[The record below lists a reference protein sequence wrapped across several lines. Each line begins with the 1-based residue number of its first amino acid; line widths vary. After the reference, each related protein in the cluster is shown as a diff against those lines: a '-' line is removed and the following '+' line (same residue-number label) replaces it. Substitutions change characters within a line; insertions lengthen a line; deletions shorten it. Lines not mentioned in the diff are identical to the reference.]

1 MTTHPAP
8 SHAIYKD
15 QTRPLTD
22 RVQDLLGRM
31 TLAEKISQM
40 CEEAPAIPHLDIH
53 AYNFWNEGLHGVARN
68 GRATVFPQAIGM
80 AATWDAGLIGQV
92 ASAIGDEAR
101 AKYHE
106 TLRVNGRSYKYQGL
120 NIWSPNIN
128 IFRDARWGRG
138 QETWGED
145 PILTGEMGAA
155 YVRGLQGDH
164 PVYLKAAA
172 CAKHYAVHSG
182 PEGQRHTFN
191 VHVSDRDLYDTYL
204 PAFKKLVTEAN
215 VEAVMGAYNRTN
227 DEACCASPFLLQ
239 KILRGDW
246 NFAGHVVSD
255 CGALDDL
262 HLHHHVT
269 ADATES
275 AAMALKNGCDLS
287 CMCTYQHLGEAVQR
301 GLITEADID
310 AALGRLLTTRFKLGM
325 FDPPEM
331 VPYADTPMSIVNCL
345 LHQALAYE
353 TAVKSVVLLKNNNI
367 LPLKE
372 EDKFIMVV
380 GPNATSL
387 DVLMGNYYG
396 MSDTMTTL
404 LEGIVGKAADDVR
417 VHYQMGSML
426 AQPNLNPQ
434 NWTIGA
440 GASADVTIA
449 CMGLAPVMEGEEGE
463 AILTPEF
470 GDRTDIGLPANQVQ
484 FLKDLVA
491 AKAKVVLVLFGGS
504 PIALGELEALME
516 AIVFV
521 WYPGQA
527 GGLAVADVLF
537 GNVAPSGK
545 LPLTFPKSTADMPDF
560 ADYDMS
566 KRTYRYSQ
574 TEPLYPFGF
583 GLSYTTFA
591 YSDLVL
597 EQSEVRSGKSVNGR
611 FTLTNQGTI
620 AAEEVVQIYLT
631 DVEASVLVPQHKL
644 VHFERIA
651 LQPNESKI
659 IPLTITPEMMMLIND
674 AGESLLESGVF
685 ELKIGGCSPSAR
697 GQELGAAELVGTSF
711 TVV

>member
-1 MTTHPAP
+1 MTDSTSPQP
-8 SHAIYKD
+8 IYQD
-15 QTRPLTD
+15 TSRPVAE
-22 RVQDLLGRM
+22 RVQDMLSRM
-31 TLAEKISQM
+31 TLAEKVSQM
-40 CEEAPAIPHLDIH
+40 CDEAPAIPHLGIH
-53 AYNFWNEGLHGVARN
+53 AYNFWNEALHGVARN

-80 AATWDAGLIGQV
+80 AATWDKELIEQV

-106 TLRVNGRSYKYQGL
+106 ALRVHGRSYKYQGL

-145 PILTGEMGAA
+145 PYLTGEMGAA
-155 YVRGLQGDH
+155 YVRGLQGDD
-164 PVYLKAAA
+164 PTYLKAAA

-191 VHVSDRDLYDTYL
+191 VHVSHRDLYDTYL
-204 PAFKKLVTEAN
+204 PAFKKLVTEAK

-239 KILRGDW
+239 TILRDEWG
-246 NFAGHVVSD
+246 FSGHVVSD

-262 HLHHHVT
+262 HLHHKVT
-269 ADATES
+269 ADAAES

-287 CMCTYQHLGEAVQR
+287 CMCTYQHLGEAVER
-301 GLITEADID
+301 GLITEGDID
-310 AALGRLLTTRFKLGM
+310 KALGRMLTTRFKLGM

-331 VPYADTPMSIVNCL
+331 VPYADTPMTIVNCL
-345 LHQALAYE
+345 HHQALAYE
-353 TAVKSVVLLKNNNI
+353 TAVKSVVLLKNNGI
-367 LPLKE
+367 LPIQS
-372 EDKFIMVV
+372 DTKFVMVV

-404 LEGIVGKAADDVR
+404 LEGLVGRAPQGVQ

-426 AQPNLNPQ
+426 AQPNENPQ
-434 NWTIGA
+434 NWAIGA
-440 GASADVTIA
+440 AIAADVTIA

-470 GDRTDIGLPANQVQ
+470 GDRTDIGLPANQVK

-504 PIALGELEALME
+504 PIALGELEELME

-527 GGLAVADVLF
+527 GGTAVADVLY
-537 GNVAPSGK
+537 GNTAPSGK
-545 LPLTFPKSTADMPDF
+545 LPISFPQSTAQLPHF
-560 ADYDMS
+560 EDYDIS

-574 TEPLYPFGF
+574 DVPLYPFGF
-583 GLSYTTFA
+583 GLSYTQFA

-597 EQSEVRSGKSVNGR
+597 EQSAVKSGDGVNGR
-611 FTLTNQGTI
+611 FTLTNQGTV
-620 AAEEVVQIYLT
+620 AAEEVAQIYLT
-631 DVEASVLVPQHKL
+631 DEEASVLVPQHKL
-644 VHFERIA
+644 VSFERVA
-651 LQPNESKI
+651 LKPGESATI
-659 IPLTITPEMMMLIND
+659 SFTITPEMMMLVNEE
-674 AGESLLESGVF
+674 GKSVLEPGSFRVQ
-685 ELKIGGCSPSAR
+685 IGGCSPGAR
-697 GQELGAAELVGTSF
+697 GQELGAAAHVSATF
-711 TVV
+711 TIA

>member
-1 MTTHPAP
+1 MTDSP
-8 SHAIYKD
+8 SPQPIYQD
-15 QTRPLTD
+15 SSSPVTE
-22 RVQDLLGRM
+22 RVQDMLSRM
-31 TLAEKISQM
+31 TLAEKVSQM
-40 CEEAPAIPHLDIH
+40 CDEAPAIPHLGIH
-53 AYNFWNEGLHGVARN
+53 AYNFWNEALHGVARN

-80 AATWDAGLIGQV
+80 AATWDKELIEQV

-106 TLRVNGRSYKYQGL
+106 ALRLHGRSYKYQGL

-145 PILTGEMGAA
+145 PYLTGEMGAA
-155 YVRGLQGDH
+155 YVRGLQGDD
-164 PVYLKAAA
+164 PTYLKAAA

-191 VHVSDRDLYDTYL
+191 VHVSNRDLYDTYL
-204 PAFKKLVTEAN
+204 PAFKKLVTEAK

-227 DEACCASPFLLQ
+227 DEACCASSFLLQ
-239 KILRGDW
+239 TILRDEWG
-246 NFAGHVVSD
+246 FTGHVVSD

-262 HLHHHVT
+262 HLHHKVT
-269 ADATES
+269 ADAAES

-287 CMCTYQHLGEAVQR
+287 CMCTYQHLGEAVER

-310 AALGRLLTTRFKLGM
+310 KALGRMLTTRFKLGM

-331 VPYADTPMSIVNCL
+331 VPYADTPMTIVNCL
-345 LHQALAYE
+345 HHQALAYE
-353 TAVKSVVLLKNNNI
+353 TAVKSVVLLKNNGI
-367 LPLKE
+367 LPIQK
-372 EDKFIMVV
+372 DTKFVMVV

-404 LEGIVGKAADDVR
+404 LEGLVGRAPQGVQ

-426 AQPNLNPQ
+426 AQPNENPQ
-434 NWTIGA
+434 NWAIGA
-440 GASADVTIA
+440 AIAADVTIA

-470 GDRTDIGLPANQVQ
+470 GDRSDIGLPANQVK

-504 PIALGELEALME
+504 PIALGELEELME

-527 GGLAVADVLF
+527 GGTAVADVLY
-537 GNVAPSGK
+537 GNTAPSGK
-545 LPLTFPKSTADMPDF
+545 LPISFPQSTAQLPHF
-560 ADYDMS
+560 EDYDMS

-574 TEPLYPFGF
+574 DVPLYPFGF
-583 GLSYTTFA
+583 GLSYTQFA

-597 EQSEVRSGKSVNGR
+597 EQSAVKSGDGVNGR
-611 FTLTNQGTI
+611 FTLTNQGSV
-620 AAEEVVQIYLT
+620 AAEEVAQIYLT
-631 DVEASVLVPQHKL
+631 DEEASVLVPQHKL
-644 VHFERIA
+644 VSFERVA
-651 LQPNESKI
+651 LKPGESATIPFTI
-659 IPLTITPEMMMLIND
+659 IPEMMMLVNEE
-674 AGESLLESGVF
+674 GKSVLEPGSFRVQ
-685 ELKIGGCSPSAR
+685 IGGCSPGAR
-697 GQELGAAELVGTSF
+697 GQELGAAAHVRAAF
-711 TVV
+711 TVA

>member
-1 MTTHPAP
+1 MTDSP
-8 SHAIYKD
+8 SPQPIYQD
-15 QTRPLTD
+15 SSSPVTE
-22 RVQDLLGRM
+22 RVQDMLSRM
-31 TLAEKISQM
+31 TLAEKVSQM
-40 CEEAPAIPHLDIH
+40 CDEAPAIPHLGIH
-53 AYNFWNEGLHGVARN
+53 AYNFWNEALHGVARN

-80 AATWDAGLIGQV
+80 AATWDKELIEQV

-106 TLRVNGRSYKYQGL
+106 ALRLHGRSYKYQGL

-145 PILTGEMGAA
+145 PYLTGEMGAA
-155 YVRGLQGDH
+155 YVRGLQGDD
-164 PVYLKAAA
+164 PTYLKAAA

-191 VHVSDRDLYDTYL
+191 VHVSNRDLYDTYL
-204 PAFKKLVTEAN
+204 PAFKKLVTEAK

-239 KILRGDW
+239 TILRDEWG
-246 NFAGHVVSD
+246 FTGHVVSD

-262 HLHHHVT
+262 HLHHKVT
-269 ADATES
+269 ADAAES

-287 CMCTYQHLGEAVQR
+287 CMCTYQHLGEAVER

-310 AALGRLLTTRFKLGM
+310 KALGRMLTTRFKLGM

-331 VPYADTPMSIVNCL
+331 VPYADTPMTIVNCL
-345 LHQALAYE
+345 HHQALAYE
-353 TAVKSVVLLKNNNI
+353 TAVKSVVLLKNNGI
-367 LPLKE
+367 LPIQK
-372 EDKFIMVV
+372 DTKFVMVV

-404 LEGIVGKAADDVR
+404 LEGLVGRAPQGVQ

-426 AQPNLNPQ
+426 AQPNENPQ
-434 NWTIGA
+434 NWAIGA
-440 GASADVTIA
+440 AIAADVTIA

-470 GDRTDIGLPANQVQ
+470 GDRSDIGLPANQVK

-504 PIALGELEALME
+504 PIALGELEELME

-527 GGLAVADVLF
+527 GGTAVADVLY
-537 GNVAPSGK
+537 GNTAPSGK
-545 LPLTFPKSTADMPDF
+545 LPISFPQSTAQLPHF
-560 ADYDMS
+560 EDYDMS

-574 TEPLYPFGF
+574 DVPLYPFGF
-583 GLSYTTFA
+583 GLSYTQFA

-597 EQSEVRSGKSVNGR
+597 EQSAVKSGDGVNGR
-611 FTLTNQGTI
+611 FTLTNQGSV
-620 AAEEVVQIYLT
+620 AAEEVAQIYLT
-631 DVEASVLVPQHKL
+631 DEEASVLVPQHKL
-644 VHFERIA
+644 VSFERVA
-651 LQPNESKI
+651 LKPGESATIPFTI
-659 IPLTITPEMMMLIND
+659 IPEMMMLVNEE
-674 AGESLLESGVF
+674 GKSVLEPGSFRVQ
-685 ELKIGGCSPSAR
+685 IGGCSPGAR
-697 GQELGAAELVGTSF
+697 GQELGAAAHVRAAF
-711 TVV
+711 TVA